1 MYLCTWA
8 CHHSSVPLL
17 WLAGQLLNEAQAYQ
31 RHPPMAGFPELP
43 KTIRESN
50 FNKDREIS
58 HRRNLCGPD
67 KPLVTFSGL
76 ACLARP

>member
-31 RHPPMAGFPELP
+31 RHPPMAGYQELP
-43 KTIRESN
+43 KPSRERN
-50 FNKDREIS
+50 FNKDREMKYG
-58 HRRNLCGPD
+58 RNLCGPE
-67 KPLVTFSGL
+67 KSLVTFCGV
-76 ACLARP
+76 AYMARP